1 MAAIMETIYKYDSLI
16 SYRLGDLRSYR
27 WFSDLMVIA
36 SKLGDGS
43 IWLFLSL
50 SLLLFGGKDGQ
61 KAVLIGTISVILC
74 VAIFKTIKH
83 STTRKR
89 PFETYIYLEFILPPP
104 DEYSFPSGHSINAFA
119 IATVTASFF
128 PLMFI
133 PLFILASLIATSRV
147 FLSLHYPTDV
157 VVGGLIGIGVS
168 STLIWVIG

>member
-16 SYRLGDLRSYR
+16 SYRLGDLRSYHWLR
-27 WFSDLMVIA
+27 DLMVIS

-50 SLLLFGGKDGQ
+50 SLLLFGGREGQ

-74 VAIFKTIKH
+74 VAIFKAIKH

-89 PFETYIYLEFILPPP
+89 PFETYIDMEFILPPP

-119 IATVTASFF
+119 IATAAAWFF
-128 PLMFI
+128 PLLFI
-133 PLFILASLIATSRV
+133 PLFVMASLIAVSRV

-157 VVGGLIGIGVS
+157 VVGGLIGAGVS
-168 STLIWVIG
+168 MALIRAIG